1 MIITIFFVYVFF
13 GSTLLF
19 SGMWSRSFIGLFRV
33 ICILADPD
41 VHQMQGQVQTTVT
54 LIRRDTTV
62 TLVSAVGTWTT

>member
-1 MIITIFFVYVFF
+1 MFFF

-33 ICILADPD
+33 ICKLADPD

-54 LIRRDTTV
+54 LIRTDTTV